1 MPAVVGALAGAVPPR
16 ATDPMPCLS
25 ACRLLVPLVLLL
37 LAACW
42 PAATGAMDLYT
53 GEALVASQDSAERER
68 AVGPALAQ
76 VLVKVSGD
84 PRVGQHP
91 GIDAELAQAA
101 ALMLRFGYRQ
111 EPTSVA
117 GQASNRLWLQAEF
130 DRAGVDA
137 LLARA
142 GVAQWGTERP
152 LTLVWLVIDDGRA
165 KTIASASQVAALG
178 ALTGAA
184 QQRGIQVQLPAV
196 DSEDLSRIGPE
207 ELWSGGG
214 EKAYAA
220 AQRYGARAALVARLA
235 HSGTGWTGRFTL
247 VDSGGSSDWSASYLD
262 SSSVLAAGANGLADR
277 LAQRFSI
284 APGDRVVA
292 DHHVVVEGV
301 DGPSD
306 YGRVLD
312 YLGGMTAV
320 GAVFPEGAEGDRL
333 LLKLTLNVGLTR
345 FGQMLALG
353 DVLEMDAI
361 ADAAADPDH
370 GAPTRLRV
378 RR

>member
-1 MPAVVGALAGAVPPR
+1 MPSLPALPRLVLIALLALAGPWPQPAGAV
-16 ATDPMPCLS
+16 
-25 ACRLLVPLVLLL
+25 
-37 LAACW
+37 
-42 PAATGAMDLYT
+42 DLYT
-53 GEALVASQDSAERER
+53 GEALVASQDAAERER
-68 AVGPALAQ
+68 ALGPALVQ

-101 ALMLRFGYRQ
+101 ALLLRFGYRQ
-111 EPTSVA
+111 DTSSIA
-117 GQASNRLWLQAEF
+117 GQPSSRLWLQAEF

-142 GVAQWGTERP
+142 GVPQWGTERP

-184 QQRGIQVQLPAV
+184 EQRGIQLQLPAV
-196 DSEDLSRIGPE
+196 DSEDLARIGPE
-207 ELWSGGG
+207 ALWSGGA
-214 EKAYAA
+214 EKAHAA
-220 AQRYGARAALVARLA
+220 AQRYGARATLVARLA
-235 HSGTGWTGRFTL
+235 RSGSGWTGRFTL
-247 VDSGGSSDWSASYLD
+247 VDSGGSAEWSASYLD
-262 SSSVLAAGANGLADR
+262 SNSVLAAGANGLADR

-292 DHHVVVEGV
+292 DFHMVVEGV
-301 DGPSD
+301 DGPTD
-306 YGRVLD
+306 YGRVLE
-312 YLGGMTAV
+312 YLASMTAV

-333 LLKLTLNVGLTR
+333 LLKLTLNVGLER

-353 DVLEMDAI
+353 DVLEMDA
-361 ADAAADPDH
+361 AQDPA
-370 GAPTRLRV
+370 GATPTRLRV